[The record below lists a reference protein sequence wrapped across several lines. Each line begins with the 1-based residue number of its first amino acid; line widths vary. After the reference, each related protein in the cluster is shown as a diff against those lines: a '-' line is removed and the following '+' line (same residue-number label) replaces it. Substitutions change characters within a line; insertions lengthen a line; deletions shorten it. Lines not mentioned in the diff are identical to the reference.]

1 MGTVAYNL
9 ERVRERIARA
19 AAAAGRNPGEVKL
32 IAVSK
37 GRSVGLIMEAARA
50 GQTVFGENRAQELRD
65 KLELVDRELEW
76 HFIGHLQRNKVNMVV
91 GKAVLIHSLD
101 SERLAEAVDGRARD
115 LGISQEVLLQVNVSR
130 EESKHGMEET
140 EVSGLLDK
148 TLTLPGLKV
157 RGLMTIAPLLDDRE
171 EARPYFRG
179 LRELRDG
186 LAEKYPLADLGVLS
200 MGMTQDFEVAV
211 EEGANMVR
219 IGTAIFA
226 G

>member
-19 AAAAGRNPGEVKL
+19 AAEAGRNPGEVKL

>member
-1 MGTVAYNL
+1 LGTVAYNL